1 MKRELKF
8 RAWNIPNKHMYYD
21 IQKGL
26 IAEKDGKLVVGIS
39 FDTICKDAGS
49 EVMQFIGLKDKNG
62 KEIYEG
68 DIVEYT
74 QHRAYNLGG
83 FKAKVVY
90 DNERACFGYIKEKP
104 FISNFI
110 NSFTETD
117 ELKYDLLNYLEVI
130 GNIHKNSDLL
140 S

>member
-8 RAWNIPNKHMYYD
+8 RALVNNKTTYSNGFIKH
-21 IQKGL
+21 L
-26 IAEKDGKLVVGIS
+26 DGTVVVITKENNETVETSPIDNG
-39 FDTICKDAGS
+39 TLC
-49 EVMQFIGLKDKNG
+49 QFTGLKDKNG

-130 GNIHKNSDLL
+130 GNIHENSDLL